1 MVKNIFG
8 GGCFIMA
15 IAINGI
21 NTCIDLSIY
30 DAIDSRGFRF
40 LQYGR
45 ADGQSRK

>member
-1 MVKNIFG
+1 
-8 GGCFIMA
+8 MA